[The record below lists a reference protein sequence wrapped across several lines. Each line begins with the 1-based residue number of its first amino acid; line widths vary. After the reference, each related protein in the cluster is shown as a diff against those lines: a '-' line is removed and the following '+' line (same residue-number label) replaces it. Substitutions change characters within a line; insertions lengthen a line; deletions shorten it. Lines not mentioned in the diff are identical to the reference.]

1 MDSSL
6 KIHAF
11 DFDGTLTNRDTLL
24 EFIRF
29 VRGDKAFFLCMLR
42 YLPLL
47 LLMKFG
53 LYPNWKVK
61 QKVFAHCFGGMKLD
75 EFNNGACALQ
85 VKTCLY
91 CGQRAYRR
99 LTRCL
104 RKAARWLL

>member
-47 LLMKFG
+47 LLMKLG
-53 LYPNWKVK
+53 LYPN
-61 QKVFAHCFGGMKLD
+61 
-75 EFNNGACALQ
+75 
-85 VKTCLY
+85 
-91 CGQRAYRR
+91 
-99 LTRCL
+99 
-104 RKAARWLL
+104 

>member
-1 MDSSL
+1 MDSTL

-47 LLMKFG
+47 LLRSLAFIPTG
-53 LYPNWKVK
+53 
-61 QKVFAHCFGGMKLD
+61 
-75 EFNNGACALQ
+75 
-85 VKTCLY
+85 
-91 CGQRAYRR
+91 R
-99 LTRCL
+99 
-104 RKAARWLL
+104 